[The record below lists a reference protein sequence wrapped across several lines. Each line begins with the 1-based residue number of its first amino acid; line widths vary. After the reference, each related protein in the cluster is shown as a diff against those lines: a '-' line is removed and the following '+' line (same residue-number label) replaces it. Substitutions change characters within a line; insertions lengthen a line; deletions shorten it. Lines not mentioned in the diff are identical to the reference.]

1 MIGASK
7 LLYWDSLLNL
17 VNGTS
22 ALLEKPMW
30 VKQVLWDC
38 SPRDSAPHRLIQW
51 LQCVAWREGYKPGQS
66 HGTPAESSRL
76 QCPGQTASHPTLLWP
91 WEATLNIFKHGL
103 TNGDPHFRNDLY
115 LLGRMSS
122 NWVEVDF

>member
-51 LQCVAWREGYKPGQS
+51 LQCVALEGGVQTRAKSWHTRRVFETPVSWPNSQSPYTSVAPGKQ
-66 HGTPAESSRL
+66 L
-76 QCPGQTASHPTLLWP
+76 
-91 WEATLNIFKHGL
+91 
-103 TNGDPHFRNDLY
+103 
-115 LLGRMSS
+115 
-122 NWVEVDF
+122 